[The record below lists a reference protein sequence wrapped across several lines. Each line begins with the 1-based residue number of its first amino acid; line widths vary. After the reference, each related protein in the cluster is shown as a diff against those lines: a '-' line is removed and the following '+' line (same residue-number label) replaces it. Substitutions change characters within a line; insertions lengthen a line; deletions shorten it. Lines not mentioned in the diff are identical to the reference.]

1 MDNMQVLSTMG
12 TAMILIFAVMA
23 AAYWIDATRWSAYA
37 RSLPLGP
44 EKEKAE
50 GIRDSAETTFRAAI
64 GCMLYALLVMVIP
77 LYLQKEK
84 LAAICK
90 YLMLV
95 PFVTLILMCIRYVMK
110 RYIVPI
116 DFNYPREDIEKQ
128 V

>member
-1 MDNMQVLSTMG
+1 MG

-23 AAYWIDATRWSAYA
+23 AAYWIDATRWSAHA

-50 GIRDSAETTFRAAI
+50 GIRDNAEATFKAAI

-77 LYLQKEK
+77 LYLQNEK

-90 YLMLV
+90 YLMLG

-116 DFNYPREDIEKQ
+116 DLNYPREDIEKQ